1 MTELEKYEAVNK
13 SSTLKE
19 LADVL
24 RSFAID
30 GMIQGKTRQ
39 FDADKIA
46 QHCESYHLAKHNV
59 LTREFGIR
67 QQAMMLLFYE
77 TH

>member
-13 SSTLKE
+13 GSTLKE

-39 FDADKIA
+39 FDAEKMA
-46 QHCESYHLAKHNV
+46 EHCESYNLAKHKV

-77 TH
+77 TY